1 MGNNENTLPSSD
13 VDSFSIRWITFT
25 TRDKENVID
34 AKKMVKGRNAYIP
47 EVGKAQ
53 STYIIEKN
61 NIWMRCVKVANKLR
75 KINGANIKSDE
86 QIKRLEARRNKKYEH
101 KNPIVNR

>member
-1 MGNNENTLPSSD
+1 MGNNVNTLPSND
-13 VDSFSIRWITFT
+13 VDSFSIRWITFA

-47 EVGKAQ
+47 EVGKVQ

-75 KINGANIKSDE
+75 KVNGANIKSDE
-86 QIKRLEARRNKKYEH
+86 KIKRLETRMNKKYAQ
-101 KNPIVNR
+101 KNQMVNR

>member
-1 MGNNENTLPSSD
+1 MGNNVNTLPSND
-13 VDSFSIRWITFT
+13 VDSFSIRWITFA

-34 AKKMVKGRNAYIP
+34 AKKMMKGKNAYIP
-47 EVGKAQ
+47 DVGKVQ
-53 STYIIEKN
+53 NTYIVEKN

-75 KINGANIKSDE
+75 KVNGANIKSDE
-86 QIKRLEARRNKKYEH
+86 KIKRLETRMNKKYEQ

>member
-1 MGNNENTLPSSD
+1 MGNNVNTLPSSD
-13 VDSFSIRWITFT
+13 VDSFSIRWITFS
-25 TRDKENVID
+25 TRDKENIID

-86 QIKRLEARRNKKYEH
+86 KIKGLETKMNKKYEQ